1 MTCEHTLE
9 EPFNCLFSKQFHLS
23 FDVPIIFLKDKRFY
37 TMIVLFSKHYL
48 LKTSS
53 TLSLKIL
60 ILSQYGK
67 IELKY
72 FLRLGRKL
80 ARHAIQLWVIQ
91 TVVRKPNLVLILKI
105 NTRANEEINSW
116 RWRFPNGELRKNSPL
131 QCVIKKVALSRSEMI
146 SFSVNIF
153 VLLFVFYFSNP
164 LAR

>member
-1 MTCEHTLE
+1 
-9 EPFNCLFSKQFHLS
+9 
-23 FDVPIIFLKDKRFY
+23 
-37 TMIVLFSKHYL
+37 MIVLFSKHYL

-67 IELKY
+67 IDLKY

-91 TVVRKPNLVLILKI
+91 TVVRKPNLVLILGLIHERTKRSTHDVEDFRTVNCVRI
-105 NTRANEEINSW
+105 HHYN
-116 RWRFPNGELRKNSPL
+116 
-131 QCVIKKVALSRSEMI
+131 VIKKVALSRSEMI

-153 VLLFVFYFSNP
+153 VLLFTLFTNP
-164 LAR
+164 LTQLSEIEKYQLSC

>member
-1 MTCEHTLE
+1 M
-9 EPFNCLFSKQFHLS
+9 FSKQFNLS

-67 IELKY
+67 IDLKY

-80 ARHAIQLWVIQ
+80 ARHAIRLWVIQ
-91 TVVRKPNLVLILKI
+91 TVARKPNLVLILKI

-131 QCVIKKVALSRSEMI
+131 QCYQKSSVVAKWNDFISRKY
-146 SFSVNIF
+146 FCVA
-153 VLLFVFYFSNP
+153 FYFI
-164 LAR
+164 

>member
-1 MTCEHTLE
+1 MFL
-9 EPFNCLFSKQFHLS
+9 KQFNLS

-60 ILSQYGK
+60 ILSQYSK
-67 IELKY
+67 IDLKY

-91 TVVRKPNLVLILKI
+91 TVVRKPDLELVLKI

-131 QCVIKKVALSRSEMI
+131 QCFWRSYI
-146 SFSVNIF
+146 NGAFFTYVWRI
-153 VLLFVFYFSNP
+153 
-164 LAR
+164 